1 LVCQVAFLFSRWNNP
16 RNHTNKHELS
26 LVRVISWIV
35 LAVDLPEPSSVKAR
49 RMNLL
54 NQRRHW
60 LLVNLMLLMALM
72 SAHAQLGS
80 TGTLNTWTTKPV
92 SREHNQ
98 ANQLSYVKIVRA
110 GKQNDSDRV
119 VFEFVGPF
127 PNYRIEYLK
136 GRFYDGEGGRERI
149 KSAGNLFAQVEFNMI
164 PASDEQLK
172 FTETKGFV
180 PKGRLRLPSVQSV
193 TDQGLFEGFYDFVIG
208 MTSRKP
214 FRVTELSNPPRLVID
229 FKH

>member
-1 LVCQVAFLFSRWNNP
+1 
-16 RNHTNKHELS
+16 
-26 LVRVISWIV
+26 
-35 LAVDLPEPSSVKAR
+35 
-49 RMNLL
+49 MNLTSEC
-54 NQRRHW
+54 RR
-60 LLVNLMLLMALM
+60 LLCANVLVFFTFFAA
-72 SAHAQLGS
+72 SAQLGS
-80 TGTLNTWTTKPV
+80 TGTLDTWTTKPV

-98 ANQLSYVKIVRA
+98 ANQLSYVKTVRA
-110 GKQNDSDRV
+110 AKQNNSDRV

-136 GRFYDGEGGRERI
+136 GHFYDGEGGRERI
-149 KSAGNLFAQVEFNMI
+149 KSAGNVFVQVEFNMI

-180 PKGRLRLPSVQSV
+180 PKGRLRMPSVQSV

-208 MTSRKP
+208 MAARNP
-214 FRVTELSNPPRLVID
+214 FRVTELSNPARLVVD